1 MHHLCL
7 LLLQPRISQFLK
19 PMSLSR
25 TAESSFD
32 SVIHMIALFFTCLT
46 FLNLKKAVDI
56 QINEMESNISK
67 YIQF

>member
-1 MHHLCL
+1 
-7 LLLQPRISQFLK
+7 
-19 PMSLSR
+19 MSLSG

-32 SVIHMIALFFTCLT
+32 SVVPMIALFFTCPA

-56 QINEMESNISK
+56 QINQMESNISK